1 MTNRPSKDVVL
12 LACPFCGG
20 SVEVGHYHPD
30 LGPSSCFVKCWCGAR
45 GTEHQYQHGDHK
57 EAIAKAAASW
67 NRRTV
72 ETQPATHAV
81 RENNELSAN
90 NEAQP
95 AASNDK
101 PGPWWTPT
109 AEVERLMKWCKD
121 ANTITLEISTK
132 VLEGLLY
139 DSLLWRKDR
148 AAQPMKPDETSG
160 KQPDWEAEYK
170 KLAGVYS
177 RTGLEDFIA
186 KHWPGNKLVNV
197 SAEEPRETI
206 GLICYNPCEKH
217 KGMSFT
223 MTIGTPAVLV
233 RTVCPHCE
241 PIRPEEPAG
250 VRIAPEKPIIDGH
263 PIGCMCHG
271 CHYYRKHPQCKPVKA
286 SACDCEF
293 GPASECSGGTK
304 ERDCTCDCHAM
315 KDSEGCPHKAVGICA
330 ACEKVK

>member
-1 MTNRPSKDVVL
+1 MADLTSKDVVL

-67 NRRTV
+67 NRRIV
-72 ETQPATHAV
+72 
-81 RENNELSAN
+81 
-90 NEAQP
+90 
-95 AASNDK
+95 
-101 PGPWWTPT
+101 
-109 AEVERLMKWCKD
+109 
-121 ANTITLEISTK
+121 
-132 VLEGLLY
+132 
-139 DSLLWRKDR
+139 
-148 AAQPMKPDETSG
+148 ETSG
-160 KQPDWEAEYK
+160 KQPDWDAEYK

-241 PIRPEEPAG
+241 PIRPEEPVEPQNDKCQHDLQVAG
-250 VRIAPEKPIIDGH
+250 NSIVLTDNNTRAVCVYCAQEWHNPAL
-263 PIGCMCHG
+263 
-271 CHYYRKHPQCKPVKA
+271 PVKA
-286 SACDCEF
+286 SDELRALYNATVDDLN
-293 GPASECSGGTK
+293 K
-304 ERDCTCDCHAM
+304 EQ
-315 KDSEGCPHKAVGICA
+315 EV
-330 ACEKVK
+330 

>member
-1 MTNRPSKDVVL
+1 MTDTNGTSKDVVL

-72 ETQPATHAV
+72 ET
-81 RENNELSAN
+81 
-90 NEAQP
+90 
-95 AASNDK
+95 
-101 PGPWWTPT
+101 
-109 AEVERLMKWCKD
+109 
-121 ANTITLEISTK
+121 
-132 VLEGLLY
+132 
-139 DSLLWRKDR
+139 
-148 AAQPMKPDETSG
+148 SG

-186 KHWPGNKLVNV
+186 KHWPGNKLVDV

-241 PIRPEEPAG
+241 PIRPEEPSEANSLKCVSAG
-250 VRIAPEKPIIDGH
+250 CANNCEKGNPYLCAEH
-263 PIGCMCHG
+263 A
-271 CHYYRKHPQCKPVKA
+271 RSSEKA
-286 SACDCEF
+286 AV
-293 GPASECSGGTK
+293 
-304 ERDCTCDCHAM
+304 CTCA
-315 KDSEGCPHKAVGICA
+315 SSAAGPCPAHT
-330 ACEKVK
+330 

>member
-1 MTNRPSKDVVL
+1 MADLTSKDVVL

-95 AASNDK
+95 AASKQPSNLPQLLRDAERRVHEHVWGDRRAIVSI
-101 PGPWWTPT
+101 PADVSRDVDILLLT
-109 AEVERLMKWCKD
+109 AAEEIEWLRPAAESWESHVAAEERKATM
-121 ANTITLEISTK
+121 
-132 VLEGLLY
+132 
-139 DSLLWRKDR
+139 R
-148 AAQPMKPDETSG
+148 QDETSG

-186 KHWPGNKLVNV
+186 KHWPGNKLVDV

-241 PIRPEEPAG
+241 PIRPEEPSEANSLKCVSAG
-250 VRIAPEKPIIDGH
+250 CANNCEKGNPYLCAEH
-263 PIGCMCHG
+263 A
-271 CHYYRKHPQCKPVKA
+271 RSSEKA
-286 SACDCEF
+286 SDELRALYNATVDDLN
-293 GPASECSGGTK
+293 K
-304 ERDCTCDCHAM
+304 EQ
-315 KDSEGCPHKAVGICA
+315 EV
-330 ACEKVK
+330 